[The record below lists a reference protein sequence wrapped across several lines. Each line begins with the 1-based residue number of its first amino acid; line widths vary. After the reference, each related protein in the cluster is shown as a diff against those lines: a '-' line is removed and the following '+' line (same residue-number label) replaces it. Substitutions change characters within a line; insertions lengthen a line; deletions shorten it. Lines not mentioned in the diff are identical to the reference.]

1 MTIHLL
7 RMAVRVESVAK
18 LKQLQAERLVQSAAE
33 NKSELY
39 TYTRNIPKRMDEL
52 IDDGS
57 IYWVI
62 KKYIKVRQRILGIE
76 RHTNEEGRAYCAI
89 QIDPELKQVIAR
101 RQKAF
106 QGWRYL
112 KPEDIPVDLHPSQSK
127 VANLPSALA
136 DELRELGLI

>member
-7 RMAVRVESVAK
+7 RMAARVESVAK
-18 LKQLQAERLVQSAAE
+18 LKQLQAERLVQSGAE

-39 TYTRNIPKRMDEL
+39 TYTRNIPKRIDEL

-76 RHTNEEGRAYCAI
+76 RHTNEEGRTYCAI
-89 QIDPELKQVIAR
+89 QIDPELKQVVAR

>member
-62 KKYIKVRQRILGIE
+62 RKYIKVRQRILGIE
-76 RHTNEEGRAYCAI
+76 KHTNEEGRAYCAI
-89 QIDPELKQVIAR
+89 QIDPELKQVVAR

-112 KPEDIPVDLHPSQSK
+112 KPDDIPLDLVISERQVTDMPTEM
-127 VANLPSALA
+127 A

>member
-7 RMAVRVESVAK
+7 HMAARVESVAK

>member
-7 RMAVRVESVAK
+7 RMAARVESVAK
-18 LKQLQAERLVQSAAE
+18 LKQLQAERLVQSATK

-39 TYTRNIPKRMDEL
+39 TYTRNIPKRIDEL

>member
-18 LKQLQAERLVQSAAE
+18 LRQIQAERLAQSAAE
-33 NKSELY
+33 NRSELY

-112 KPEDIPVDLHPSQSK
+112 KPEDIPVDLHPLQSK

-136 DELRELGLI
+136 NELRELGLI

>member
-18 LKQLQAERLVQSAAE
+18 LKQLQTERLVQSATE
-33 NKSELY
+33 NTSELY
-39 TYTRNIPKRMDEL
+39 TYTRNIPKRIDEL
-52 IDDGS
+52 IDGGS

-62 KKYIKVRQRILGIE
+62 KKYIKVRQRIWGIE
-76 RHTNEEGRAYCAI
+76 RHTNDEGKAYCAI
-89 QIDPELKQVIAR
+89 QIDPELKQVVPR

-112 KPEDIPVDLHPSQSK
+112 RPEDIPTDLDTSQSK

-136 DELRELGLI
+136 NELRELGLI

>member
-7 RMAVRVESVAK
+7 RMAARVESVAK
-18 LKQLQAERLVQSAAE
+18 LKKLQAERLVQSATE

-89 QIDPELKQVIAR
+89 QIDPELKQVVAR

-112 KPEDIPVDLHPSQSK
+112 KPEDIPIDLHSPHSK
-127 VANLPSALA
+127 VTNLPSSLA

>member
-1 MTIHLL
+1 
-7 RMAVRVESVAK
+7 MAARVESVAK
-18 LKQLQAERLVQSAAE
+18 LKQLQAERLVQSATK

-39 TYTRNIPKRMDEL
+39 TYTRNIPKRIDEL

-136 DELRELGLI
+136 YELRELGLI

>member
-7 RMAVRVESVAK
+7 RMAARVESVAK
-18 LKQLQAERLVQSAAE
+18 LKQLQAERLVQSASE

-76 RHTNEEGRAYCAI
+76 RHTNEEGRTYCAI
-89 QIDPELKQVIAR
+89 QIDPELKQVVAR

-112 KPEDIPVDLHPSQSK
+112 KLEDIPIDLHPPHSK
-127 VANLPSALA
+127 VTNLPSSLT

>member
-1 MTIHLL
+1 
-7 RMAVRVESVAK
+7 MAVRVESVAK
-18 LKQLQAERLVQSAAE
+18 LKQLQTERLVQSATE
-33 NKSELY
+33 NTSELY
-39 TYTRNIPKRMDEL
+39 TYTRNIPKRIDEL
-52 IDDGS
+52 IDGGS

-76 RHTNEEGRAYCAI
+76 RHTNDEGRAYCAI
-89 QIDPELKQVIAR
+89 QIDPELKQVVAR

-112 KPEDIPVDLHPSQSK
+112 RPEDIPIDLNSPQSK
-127 VANLPSALA
+127 VANLPPALA

>member
-7 RMAVRVESVAK
+7 RMAARVESVAK
-18 LKQLQAERLVQSAAE
+18 LKQLQAERLVQSAAK

-89 QIDPELKQVIAR
+89 QIDPELKQVVAR

>member
-7 RMAVRVESVAK
+7 RMAARVESVAK
-18 LKQLQAERLVQSAAE
+18 LKQLQAERLVQSAIE
-33 NKSELY
+33 NKSELF
-39 TYTRNIPKRMDEL
+39 TYTRNIPKRIDEL

-89 QIDPELKQVIAR
+89 QIDPELKQVVAR

>member
-7 RMAVRVESVAK
+7 RMAARVESVAK
-18 LKQLQAERLVQSAAE
+18 LKQLQTERLAQSVAE
-33 NKSELY
+33 NKSKLY
-39 TYTRNIPKRMDEL
+39 TYTRNIPKRIDEL

-76 RHTNEEGRAYCAI
+76 RHTNDEGKAYCAI
-89 QIDPELKQVIAR
+89 QIDPELKQVVPR

-112 KPEDIPVDLHPSQSK
+112 RPEDIPTDLDTSQSI
-127 VANLPSALA
+127 VADLPSALA
-136 DELRELGLI
+136 NELRELGLI

>member
-7 RMAVRVESVAK
+7 RMAARVESVAK
-18 LKQLQAERLVQSAAE
+18 LKQLQAERLVQSAIE
-33 NKSELY
+33 NKSELF
-39 TYTRNIPKRMDEL
+39 TYTRNIPKRIDEL

-89 QIDPELKQVIAR
+89 QIDPELKQVVAR

-112 KPEDIPVDLHPSQSK
+112 KPEDIPVDLHLSQSK
-127 VANLPSALA
+127 LANLPSALA
-136 DELRELGLI
+136 DALRELGLI

>member
-1 MTIHLL
+1 
-7 RMAVRVESVAK
+7 MAVRVESVAK
-18 LKQLQAERLVQSAAE
+18 LKQLQTERLVQSTTE
-33 NKSELY
+33 NTSELY
-39 TYTRNIPKRMDEL
+39 TYTRNIPKRIDEL
-52 IDDGS
+52 IDGGA

-76 RHTNEEGRAYCAI
+76 RHTNDEGKAYCAI
-89 QIDPELKQVIAR
+89 QIDPELKQVVPR

-112 KPEDIPVDLHPSQSK
+112 RPEDIPTDLDTSQSK

-136 DELRELGLI
+136 NELRELGLI

>member
-7 RMAVRVESVAK
+7 RMAVGVESVAK
-18 LKQLQAERLVQSAAE
+18 LKQLQTERRVQSSTE
-33 NKSELY
+33 NKSKLY
-39 TYTRNIPKRMDEL
+39 TYTRNIPKRIDEL
-52 IDDGS
+52 IHDGS

-76 RHTNEEGRAYCAI
+76 RHTNDEGRAYCAI
-89 QIDPELKQVIAR
+89 QIDPELKQVVPR

-112 KPEDIPVDLHPSQSK
+112 RPEDIPTDLHTSQSK
-127 VANLPSALA
+127 VTNLPSALA

>member
-7 RMAVRVESVAK
+7 RMAARVESVAK

-89 QIDPELKQVIAR
+89 QIDPELKQVVAR

-112 KPEDIPVDLHPSQSK
+112 KPEDIPIDLHSPHSK
-127 VANLPSALA
+127 VTNLPSSLA

>member
-7 RMAVRVESVAK
+7 RMAARVESVAK
-18 LKQLQAERLVQSAAE
+18 LKQLQAERLVQSATK

-39 TYTRNIPKRMDEL
+39 TYTRNIPKRIDEL
-52 IDDGS
+52 IDEGS

-112 KPEDIPVDLHPSQSK
+112 KPEDIPVDLQPSQSK

>member
-7 RMAVRVESVAK
+7 RMAARVESVAK

-89 QIDPELKQVIAR
+89 QIDPELKQVVAR

-112 KPEDIPVDLHPSQSK
+112 KPE
-127 VANLPSALA
+127 
-136 DELRELGLI
+136 LG

>member
-1 MTIHLL
+1 
-7 RMAVRVESVAK
+7 MAVRVESVAK

-89 QIDPELKQVIAR
+89 QIDPELKQVKAR

-112 KPEDIPVDLHPSQSK
+112 KPEDIPVDTP
-127 VANLPSALA
+127 NN
-136 DELRELGLI
+136 

>member
-7 RMAVRVESVAK
+7 RMAARVESVAK
-18 LKQLQAERLVQSAAE
+18 LKQLQAERLVQSETE

-39 TYTRNIPKRMDEL
+39 TYTRNIPKRIDEL

-89 QIDPELKQVIAR
+89 QIDPELKQVTAR

>member
-7 RMAVRVESVAK
+7 RMAVRVESVSN

>member
-33 NKSELY
+33 NKNELY
-39 TYTRNIPKRMDEL
+39 TYTGNIPKRMDEL

-89 QIDPELKQVIAR
+89 QIDPELKQVVAR

-112 KPEDIPVDLHPSQSK
+112 KPEDIPTDLHPSHSK
-127 VANLPSALA
+127 VTNLPSALA

>member
-7 RMAVRVESVAK
+7 RMAVRVESVEK
-18 LKQLQAERLVQSAAE
+18 LKQLQAERLIQSASE

-76 RHTNEEGRAYCAI
+76 RHTNEEGRVYCAI
-89 QIDPELKQVIAR
+89 QIDPELKQVVAR

-112 KPEDIPVDLHPSQSK
+112 KLEDIPIDLHPPHSK
-127 VANLPSALA
+127 VTNLPSSLT

>member
-1 MTIHLL
+1 
-7 RMAVRVESVAK
+7 MAARVESVAK

-89 QIDPELKQVIAR
+89 QIDPELKQVVAR

-112 KPEDIPVDLHPSQSK
+112 KPEDIPPDLDPSHSK
-127 VANLPSALA
+127 VTNLPLALA

>member
-18 LKQLQAERLVQSAAE
+18 LKQLQAERLVQSATK

-39 TYTRNIPKRMDEL
+39 TYTRNIPKRFDEL

-89 QIDPELKQVIAR
+89 QIDPELKQVVAR

>member
-7 RMAVRVESVAK
+7 RMAARVESVAK

-89 QIDPELKQVIAR
+89 QIDPELKQVVAR

>member
-7 RMAVRVESVAK
+7 RMAARVESVAK
-18 LKQLQAERLVQSAAE
+18 LKQIQAERLAQSATQ
-33 NKSELY
+33 NKIGLY

-76 RHTNEEGRAYCAI
+76 KHTNEEGNVYCAI
-89 QIDPELKQVIAR
+89 QIDPELKQVVAR
-101 RQKAF
+101 RHKAF

-112 KPEDIPVDLHPSQSK
+112 KPEDIPPDLHFSHSNVK
-127 VANLPSALA
+127 NLPLALE

>member
-7 RMAVRVESVAK
+7 RMAARIESVAN
-18 LKQLQAERLVQSAAE
+18 LKQIQAERLVQSRTE

-39 TYTRNIPKRMDEL
+39 TYTRNIPKRIDEL
-52 IDDGS
+52 IDGGS

-76 RHTNEEGRAYCAI
+76 RRANDEGKAYCAI
-89 QIDPELKQVIAR
+89 QIDPELKQVVAR

-112 KPEDIPVDLHPSQSK
+112 RPEDIPEEDDD
-127 VANLPSALA
+127 AE
-136 DELRELGLI
+136 DTFE

>member
-7 RMAVRVESVAK
+7 RMAARVESVAK
-18 LKQLQAERLVQSAAE
+18 LKQLQAERLVQSATE
-33 NKSELY
+33 NKSELF
-39 TYTRNIPKRMDEL
+39 TYTRNIPKRIDEL

-76 RHTNEEGRAYCAI
+76 RHINEEGRAYCAI
-89 QIDPELKQVIAR
+89 QIDPELKQVVAR

>member
-89 QIDPELKQVIAR
+89 QIDPELKQVVAR

-112 KPEDIPVDLHPSQSK
+112 KPEDIPIDLHSPHSK
-127 VANLPSALA
+127 VTNLPSSLA

>member
-7 RMAVRVESVAK
+7 RMAVRVESVSN

-33 NKSELY
+33 NKSGLY

-52 IDDGS
+52 IHDGS

-76 RHTNEEGRAYCAI
+76 RHTNEEGKAYCAI
-89 QIDPELKQVIAR
+89 QIDPELKQVVAR

-112 KPEDIPVDLHPSQSK
+112 KPEDIPVDLRPSQSK

>member
-7 RMAVRVESVAK
+7 RMAARVESVAK
-18 LKQLQAERLVQSAAE
+18 LKQLQAERLVQSATK

-39 TYTRNIPKRMDEL
+39 TYTRNIPKRIDEL

-89 QIDPELKQVIAR
+89 QIDPELKQVVAR